1 MKLDEGYK
9 SGTDMTL
16 AAHRREIDA
25 GCFTYESTRHAFPG
39 ELKSG
44 EIRIIAQ
51 VSEKPWP
58 GLESVPMALE
68 LAKTEKAKRLI
79 RNRNNRS

>member
-16 AAHRREIDA
+16 AAHRREIDG

-39 ELKSG
+39 ELRSG